1 MKSFIDVPCAYS
13 ALIQLDTASLCFAH
27 LRNIS
32 RWCRF
37 GCYKL
42 GNTTSFIRQAS
53 SFTQTHNGLSQEVL
67 DSSSLLREAN
77 TNVQTTEARLRSA
90 QRLFVNDASV
100 WPMHAS
106 RYYLRH
112 DIHYSAVS
120 GWAGALA
127 RVLAHSR

>member
-1 MKSFIDVPCAYS
+1 MLQAWKRHIIRSSSVVWRK
-13 ALIQLDTASLCFAH
+13 H
-27 LRNIS
+27 
-32 RWCRF
+32 
-37 GCYKL
+37 
-42 GNTTSFIRQAS
+42 TTGRR
-53 SFTQTHNGLSQEVL
+53 L
-67 DSSSLLREAN
+67 DSTSLHLREAK

-127 RVLAHSR
+127 RVLAHSQ